1 MKVASRGTLQR
12 MKVRGER
19 TEEDKTEEEEEFPD
33 IDDQEH
39 QLDREDPRHTEQ
51 LLNNLTASF
60 DQKMR
65 LLLDPN
71 YQAVGKSPN
80 SGGSIL
86 EPISKRKELD
96 EARNLVQQAKQQQ
109 QQQQQG
115 TKKVE
120 LRRTG
125 RVDKRYNSKGR
136 LDQQGDN
143 SPTIVLKEE

>member
-1 MKVASRGTLQR
+1 MG
-12 MKVRGER
+12 
-19 TEEDKTEEEEEFPD
+19 
-33 IDDQEH
+33 
-39 QLDREDPRHTEQ
+39 EDPRHTEQ

-71 YQAVGKSPN
+71 YQAVGKPPN

-109 QQQQQG
+109 QQQQG
-115 TKKVE
+115 TK
-120 LRRTG
+120 RW
-125 RVDKRYNSKGR
+125 S
-136 LDQQGDN
+136 
-143 SPTIVLKEE
+143 